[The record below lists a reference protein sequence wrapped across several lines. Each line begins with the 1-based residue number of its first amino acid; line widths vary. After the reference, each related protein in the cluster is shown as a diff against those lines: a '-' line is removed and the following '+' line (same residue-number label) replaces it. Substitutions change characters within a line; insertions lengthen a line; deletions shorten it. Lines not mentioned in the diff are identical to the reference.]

1 MRLAMVNTRMPGINS
16 FLIRDLRTLLN
27 DGVVLDVYLFE
38 ARSLDAGFRAEVEA
52 AGGHVRE
59 IPFPGGV
66 SEAVAFLIEAFRR
79 PLRFWSSLWQGL
91 GVLVASPAEG
101 VRTLAVLPTA
111 LRVGR
116 EMRRDGVDQ
125 VHGLW
130 AGVPASMALWI
141 HRHHDLPMSLSG
153 HAWDLTDRTR
163 LLAGKVRAARGMV
176 VCSQFAHGVVA
187 GVVGPGLESKVRVV
201 HHGLNLALW
210 PFDPDRPTAS
220 GGTGQNPLI
229 LAVGRLTAKKGF
241 PYLIEAC
248 ALLRERG
255 LGFICEIVGPDGG
268 LGAELERAIERH
280 GLSGQVRLT
289 GEMPPDQ
296 VKARMAAADLLAM
309 PSIQPDRGSSDG
321 IPNVVLEAMALG
333 TPVVST
339 DAGGI
344 AEVIHSGETGW
355 LVAQRDARGLADAL
369 TEALNDPAAGRRHA
383 VAARKVIEEQFNA
396 DALGR
401 VFLEA
406 VGMTADPGRSGIEGG
421 REKKLVVAH

>member
-38 ARSLDAGFRAEVEA
+38 TASLDPSFRAEVES
-52 AGGHVRE
+52 AGGRVVRV
-59 IPFPGGV
+59 PFPGGA
-66 SEAVAFLIEAFRR
+66 SELGAALLEAFAH
-79 PLRFWSSLWQGL
+79 PIRFWGSVGL
-91 GVLVASPAEG
+91 GVSALLQSPAEG
-101 VRTLAVLPTA
+101 IRALGVLPTS
-111 LRVGR
+111 LRLGR
-116 EMRRDGVDQ
+116 EMKEAGVDQ

-130 AGVPASMALWI
+130 AGVPAVVALWI
-141 HRHHDLPMSLSG
+141 HRHLGLSMSLSG

-163 LLAGKVRAARGMV
+163 LLPEKVKAASGMV
-176 VCSQFAHGVVA
+176 VCSDFAHGVVRA
-187 GVVGPGLESKVRVV
+187 VVGDALARKVRVV
-201 HHGLNLALW
+201 HHGLTLAEW
-210 PFDPDRPTAS
+210 PFQPERRRGDP
-220 GGTGQNPLI
+220 PLV

-248 ALLRERG
+248 GLLRDRG
-255 LGFICEIVGPDGG
+255 RAFRCEIVGPDGG
-268 LGAELERAIERH
+268 LKETLERRVREL
-280 GLSGQVRLT
+280 GLEAQVRLT
-289 GEMPPDQ
+289 GELKPAE

-344 AEVIHSGETGW
+344 AEVISPGHTGW
-355 LVAQRDARGLADAL
+355 LVAQRDPVGLADAM
-369 TEALNDPAAGRRHA
+369 EDALNDPSKARGQVDGARR
-383 VAARKVIEEQFNA
+383 VIEGQFNS

-401 VFLEA
+401 TFLEA
-406 VGMTADPGRSGIEGG
+406 IGAAASAKHGNEKGRD
-421 REKKLVVAH
+421 KDLVVAQSTS